1 MTAIGWYAWGTAHH
15 WTEAAIW
22 AAIAKA
28 SCSVLLIACPCALG
42 LAVPAARL
50 VGAGRGARRG
60 ILIRDIDALQMAEK
74 IDTVAL
80 DKTGTVTRGR
90 PAVTQ
95 IKTFNGIS
103 EEELLRL
110 AAAAEQF
117 SSHPLATAI
126 TAAATAKKIQIPQT
140 ESFDTEAGFGVTAQ
154 IDGQKVLVGSTALLQ
169 RHGIATG
176 NSSGQT
182 EIYVALQTNGQYQL
196 AGQLIVSDEIKSDSA
211 AAVSELRELNLRVV
225 LISGDNTAAATAVA
239 TQVGITDVQGDVKPG
254 GKADALRQLQ
264 AGSHLIAMVGDGI
277 NDAPALA
284 QADLGIALG
293 SGSDVAKETGGIIL
307 VGSSLLGVAAAIRLS
322 RATMRTIRQNLFLA
336 FIYNVLAIPLAAF
349 GYLTPIWAAA
359 AMALSDITVIGNALL
374 LWRTKID

>member
-1 MTAIGWYAWGTAHH
+1 M
-15 WTEAAIW
+15 
-22 AAIAKA
+22 
-28 SCSVLLIACPCALG
+28 LLIACPCALG
-42 LAVPAARL
+42 LAVPAAL
-50 VGAGRGARRG
+50 MVGAGRGARRG

-95 IKTFNGIS
+95 IKTFSGIS

-154 IDGQKVLVGSTALLQ
+154 IDGQKVLVGSAALLQ

-211 AAVSELRELNLRVV
+211 AAVSELQNLNQRVV

-239 TQVGITDVQGDVKPG
+239 TQVGITDVEGDVKPG
-254 GKADALRQLQ
+254 GKADAVRQLQ

-322 RATMRTIRQNLFLA
+322 RATMWTIRQNLFLA